1 MYDIFW
7 KIIMSVSITGMLVC
21 GAFLDS
27 ESFVVF
33 LVGMI
38 LCAISALISA
48 LVLGAI
54 NFFDDWED

>member
-7 KIIMSVSITGMLVC
+7 EIIMGVSIMGMLVC

-33 LVGMI
+33 LIGLI
-38 LCAISALISA
+38 LCSVTALISA
-48 LVLGAI
+48 LVLGAV

>member
-7 KIIMSVSITGMLVC
+7 EIIMGVSIMGMLVC

-48 LVLGAI
+48 LVLGAV

>member
-7 KIIMSVSITGMLVC
+7 EIIMHVSIFGMLVC

-27 ESFVVF
+27 ESFFVF
-33 LVGMI
+33 LVGLI
-38 LCAISALISA
+38 LCALSALIAA
-48 LVLGAI
+48 LVLGAV

>member
-7 KIIMSVSITGMLVC
+7 EIIMGVSIMGMLVC

-38 LCAISALISA
+38 LCVVTALISA
-48 LVLGAI
+48 LILGAV

>member
-7 KIIMSVSITGMLVC
+7 EIIMGVSIMGMLVC

-38 LCAISALISA
+38 LCAISALIAA
-48 LVLGAI
+48 LVLGAV

>member
-7 KIIMSVSITGMLVC
+7 EIIMGISIMGMLVC

-38 LCAISALISA
+38 LCAISALIAA
-48 LVLGAI
+48 LVLGAV

>member
-7 KIIMSVSITGMLVC
+7 EIIMGVSIMGMLIC

-38 LCAISALISA
+38 LCAISALIAA

>member
-7 KIIMSVSITGMLVC
+7 EIIMGVSIMGMLVC

-33 LVGMI
+33 LIGLI
-38 LCAISALISA
+38 LCAISALIAA
-48 LVLGAI
+48 LVLGAV

>member
-7 KIIMSVSITGMLVC
+7 EIIMGISIMGMLVC

-33 LVGMI
+33 LIGLI
-38 LCAISALISA
+38 LCSVTALISA
-48 LVLGAI
+48 LVLGAV

>member
-7 KIIMSVSITGMLVC
+7 KIIMGVSIFGMLVC

-27 ESFVVF
+27 ESFFVF

-38 LCAISALISA
+38 LCAISALIAA
-48 LVLGAI
+48 LVLGAV

>member
-7 KIIMSVSITGMLVC
+7 EIIMGVSIMGMLVC

-38 LCAISALISA
+38 LCAVTALISA
-48 LVLGAI
+48 LILGAV

>member
-7 KIIMSVSITGMLVC
+7 EIIMGVSIMGMLIC

-38 LCAISALISA
+38 LCAISALIAA
-48 LVLGAI
+48 LILGAV

>member
-7 KIIMSVSITGMLVC
+7 EIIMGVSIMGMLIC
-21 GAFLDS
+21 GSFLDS

-38 LCAISALISA
+38 LCAISALIAA

>member
-7 KIIMSVSITGMLVC
+7 EIIMGVSIMGMLVC

-38 LCAISALISA
+38 LCAISALIAA